1 MAIHPYV
8 EELSYFRRNPDI
20 SQVGGIYNNIGVGNQ
35 VFGFYNRRKCF
46 QGRLFRD
53 RKRKYNLAAIADT

>member
-20 SQVGGIYNNIGVGNQ
+20 SQVGIYNNIEVGNQ

-53 RKRKYNLAAIADT
+53 RKRKYHLAAIADT

>member
-20 SQVGGIYNNIGVGNQ
+20 SQVGIYNNIGVGNQ
-35 VFGFYNRRKCF
+35 VFGFYNRKKCF

-53 RKRKYNLAAIADT
+53 RKRKYHLAAIADT

>member
-20 SQVGGIYNNIGVGNQ
+20 SQVGIYNNST
-35 VFGFYNRRKCF
+35 C
-46 QGRLFRD
+46 
-53 RKRKYNLAAIADT
+53 

>member
-8 EELSYFRRNPDI
+8 EELSYFRRNLDI
-20 SQVGGIYNNIGVGNQ
+20 SQVGIYNNIIGVGNQ

-53 RKRKYNLAAIADT
+53 RKRKYHLAAIADT